1 MMSRIKDVLLIAFV
15 TTLGVIVYR
24 KYKGEKKS
32 SFVEDL
38 MKNFG
43 KPVTQYTFKNTS
55 NFPQEL
61 VMFDVFN
68 MIKQKNPNI
77 TITPSMDFFNNTLVQ
92 EPKRIKSIKAIINS
106 SNAYQVQVVQPIS
119 KVCKDSSGNMSV
131 ENFAPEI
138 SADQFQANMTM
149 FYPNDLILDGY
160 CVVKYILQ
168 PNSIVTLIFDY
179 EK

>member
-1 MMSRIKDVLLIAFV
+1 MGRIKDVLLIALV
-15 TTLGVIVYR
+15 TTIGILAYR
-24 KYKGEKKS
+24 RYKGEKKS

-61 VMFDVFN
+61 VLFDAFN
-68 MIKQKNPNI
+68 SISKKNPNI
-77 TITPSMDFFNNTLVQ
+77 TSTPSIDFFNNTLVQ

-106 SNAYQVQVVQPIS
+106 SSAYQVQLVQPIS

-138 SADQFQANMTM
+138 SADQVQANMTM
-149 FYPNDLILDGY
+149 FYPKDLILDGF
-160 CVVKYILQ
+160 CIVKYLLQ
-168 PNSIVTLIFDY
+168 PDSVVTLIFDY